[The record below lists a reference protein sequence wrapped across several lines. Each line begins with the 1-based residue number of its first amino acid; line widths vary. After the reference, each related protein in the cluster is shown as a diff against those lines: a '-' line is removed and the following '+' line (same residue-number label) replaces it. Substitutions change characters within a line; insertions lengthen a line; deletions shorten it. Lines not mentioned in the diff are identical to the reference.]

1 MLQKVFKD
9 KSFYGPLLT
18 LALPIA
24 MQNLITSSLNM
35 VDTIIIGQLGET
47 AIAAVGLAN
56 QVFFLF
62 NLFLFGIYSGS
73 AIFTAQFW
81 GQKDIP
87 NIRRVL
93 GLSLISGFFIALI
106 FFLAAFLLPEMILR
120 CFSNDPQVII
130 QGSRYLRIISF
141 SYLMN
146 AISFCYAFVLRSTG
160 QVLLPMKVSLIAF
173 GLNSFLNYALIYGV
187 WGFPRLEVAGSA
199 LATLIARAVEMTI
212 ILYIVYHNHL
222 TPAAKLREMF
232 NLSLAFVKRFY
243 QTTLPVIG
251 NEALWALGTTM
262 FAVVYAHMGTA
273 VIAAINISATVEKI
287 SMVLFLGIANA
298 SAVMIGNKIGS
309 GREDLAFDYAKRFEV
324 LGPCLGLLISVLVFS
339 GIGPVLGLYHV
350 APRVADTARLIMI
363 IFALSI
369 PIRVFNLINII
380 GILRS
385 GGDTKFS
392 LLIDTAGL
400 WLIAVPLSFVAGL
413 IWHFPPYFVY
423 LLATL
428 DEAFKFF
435 LGLWRLLSGKWI
447 NNLTHRMRQTVEP
460 ILVEK

>member
-1 MLQKVFKD
+1 MLRKVFKD

-93 GLSLISGFFIALI
+93 GLSLISGFIIALI
-106 FFLAAFLLPEMILR
+106 FFLAAFLMPEWILR
-120 CFSNDPQVII
+120 CFSDDPQVII
-130 QGSRYLRIISF
+130 EGSRYLRIISF

-146 AISFCYAFVLRSTG
+146 AVSFCYGFSLRSTG
-160 QVLLPMKVSLIAF
+160 QVLLPMKVSFMAF
-173 GLNSFLNYALIYGV
+173 GLNSLLNYALIYGA
-187 WGFPRLEVAGSA
+187 WGMPRLEVAGSA
-199 LATLIARAVEMTI
+199 LATLIARAVEMI
-212 ILYIVYHNHL
+212 VILYVVYHHHL

-232 NLSLAFVKRFY
+232 HFSLAFVKRFY

-273 VIAAINISATVEKI
+273 VIAAVNISSTVEKI
-287 SMVLFLGIANA
+287 SMVLFFGMSNA
-298 SAVMIGNKIGS
+298 AAVMIGNQIGS
-309 GREDLAFDYAKRFEV
+309 GREDLALDYAKRFAV
-324 LGPCLGLLISVLVFS
+324 LGPCLGLLIGVSVL
-339 GIGPVLGLYHV
+339 GMIHPVLGLYQV
-350 APRVADTARLIMI
+350 TPQVTETARLIIM
-363 IFALSI
+363 IFALTV
-369 PIRVFNLINII
+369 PIRVFNLINIV

-392 LLIDTAGL
+392 LFIDTAGL
-400 WLIAVPLSFVAGL
+400 WLIAVPLSFIAGL
-413 IWHFPPYFVY
+413 IWNFPPYFVY

-435 LGLWRLLSGKWI
+435 LGFWRLLSGKWI
-447 NNLTHRMRQTVEP
+447 NNLTHRMRQAVEP
-460 ILVEK
+460 AVEE